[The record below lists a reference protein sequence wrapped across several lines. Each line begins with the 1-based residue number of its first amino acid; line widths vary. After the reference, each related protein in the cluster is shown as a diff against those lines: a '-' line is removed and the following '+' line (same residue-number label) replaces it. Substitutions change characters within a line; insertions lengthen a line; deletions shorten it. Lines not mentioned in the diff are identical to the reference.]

1 MTAVALHPDGVE
13 LKGEAHAPHTAAL
26 AECSHCRLPV
36 PPGLFRSGAAN
47 QFCCHGC
54 ETAFTVINGC
64 NLGNYYK
71 LLRLAES
78 DSDAMPVR
86 PPRSTRRA
94 YAEFDDPTFQS
105 LYCRAVGERGAMRTE
120 FLLEGVH
127 CAACVWL
134 VERLPQVAP
143 GVLESRLDIRR
154 AAVQITFDP
163 ARIALSMVARTL
175 ESLGYAPH
183 PARAAGSSVAKARQI
198 EDRRALVRLAVAG
211 ACAGNIMLLFFAL
224 YAGMFEGMERG
235 YEQMFR
241 WIAMGLNTLCLAWP
255 GTVFAR
261 SALAAIRTRTIH
273 LDVPIALGLFLG
285 GGWGIW
291 KTIAGTFAAAGG
303 TGAIGVA
310 GASDIYFDSISAL
323 VFFLLVGRFVQQRQQ
338 RSASDAVGL
347 LFSVT
352 PTVARR
358 VGADGSVTDVPTEA
372 LVRNEIIEIRAGD
385 SAPADGVIIEGE
397 SSVDLSLLTGESRP
411 IHLGTGNHIAAGAVN
426 LTSPLRVRVEAA
438 GEETRVGKLMRIV
451 EDAARRRAAIVRQA
465 DRWGAWLL
473 WILLGLAACT
483 LAIWWHA
490 GAAVAI
496 DHAAALLIAT
506 CPCGLGLATPLVMTV
521 ALGRG
526 ARCGMLIKGGDVL
539 EALASRDA
547 RRTIVLDKTGTI
559 TLGRLAVVRWYG
571 EADARP
577 LVAALEEHSSHPAA
591 IALTRDLSDPA
602 SDHLEAGEVIEHRG
616 AGMEGAVA
624 EHCVLVGTRALFECK
639 GVEIPADIE
648 HASAEAL
655 HMGLSPV
662 YVAVDGACVG
672 LASLGDPIRPD
683 AAAAINALRSR
694 GWSVTILSG
703 DHPDV
708 VNGVAC
714 VLGLDSQMC
723 RAGVTPEQKLE
734 VIRELVAE
742 GPTVMVG
749 DGVNDAAALAAATVG
764 IAVRGG
770 AEASLA
776 AADVSLS
783 REGLR
788 PVVDLLDGAQRTM
801 RTIHWTIASSL
812 AYNVVAASLSMA
824 GLISPLLAAFIMPA
838 SSLTVLAIA
847 IRSGAFRP
855 QTANRS
861 GGSR

>member
-1 MTAVALHPDGVE
+1 MDE
-13 LKGEAHAPHTAAL
+13 LKGAARVPRAAAL

-36 PPGLFRSGAAN
+36 PPGLFQHGAEH

-54 ETAFTVINGC
+54 ETAFSVINGC

-71 LLRLAES
+71 LLRLAET
-78 DSDAMPVR
+78 DSDATPVR

-105 LYCRAVGERGAMRTE
+105 LYCRAVGGTSAMRTE

-154 AAVQITFDP
+154 AGVQITFDP
-163 ARIALSMVARTL
+163 ARIALSSIARTL

-183 PARAAGSSVAKARQI
+183 PARASGSAVAKARQI
-198 EDRRALVRLAVAG
+198 EDRRALIRIAVAG

-255 GTVFAR
+255 GAVFAR
-261 SALAAIRTRTIH
+261 SAIAAIRTRTIH

-291 KTIAGTFAAAGG
+291 KTIAGTFVASGSA
-303 TGAIGVA
+303 GAIGVA

-323 VFFLLVGRFVQQRQQ
+323 IFFLLVGRFIQQRQQ

-358 VGADGSVTDVPTEA
+358 VGTDGSITDVPTEA
-372 LVRNEIIEIRAGD
+372 LAKNEIVEIRAGD
-385 SAPADGVIIEGE
+385 SAPADGIIIDGE

-411 IHLGTGNHIAAGAVN
+411 VHLGTGSHIAAGAVN

-451 EDAARRRAAIVRQA
+451 EDASRRRAAIVRLA

-473 WILLGLAACT
+473 WILLALAACT

-490 GAAVAI
+490 GPAIAI

-526 ARCGMLIKGGDVL
+526 ARRGMLIKGGDVL
-539 EALASRDA
+539 QSLATSDA
-547 RRTIVLDKTGTI
+547 HRTIVLDKTGTI
-559 TLGRLAVVRWYG
+559 TLGRLAVVRWDG
-571 EADARP
+571 EFAARP
-577 LVAALEEHSSHPAA
+577 FVASIEEHSSHPAA
-591 IALTRDLSDPA
+591 IALARDLADPA
-602 SDHLEAGEVIEHRG
+602 GDPLEAGQIIEHRG
-616 AGMEGAVA
+616 AGMEGTVDG
-624 EHCVLVGTRALFECK
+624 HPVLAGTRALFDSQ
-639 GVEIPADIE
+639 GIDIPADIE
-648 HASAEAL
+648 HAAADSL
-655 HMGLSPV
+655 HRGLSPV
-662 YVAVDGACVG
+662 YVAIDGACVG
-672 LASLGDPIRPD
+672 VASLGDPIRPD
-683 AAAAINALRSR
+683 AASAIKSLQSR
-694 GWSVTILSG
+694 GWNIAILSG
-703 DHPDV
+703 DHPDIV
-708 VNGVAC
+708 GGVART
-714 VLGLDSQMC
+714 LGLDPQAC

-734 VIRELVAE
+734 VIRDLAARH
-742 GPTVMVG
+742 TTIMVG

-783 REGLR
+783 TEGLR
-788 PVVDLLDGAQRTM
+788 PIVDLLDGARRTM

-812 AYNVVAASLSMA
+812 AYNVVAATLSMS

-838 SSLTVLAIA
+838 SSLTVLVIA
-847 IRSGAFRP
+847 LRSGAFRSP
-855 QTANRS
+855 AANRS
-861 GGSR
+861 GASQ